1 MWTTILSLA
10 TSLIDTKYFKLI
22 LVALACVLSASATYL
37 FQSYRYEAQ
46 INSINA
52 QMSAL
57 SAQQEKEYAEK
68 LSKATSEL
76 VLANRR
82 ADSARSERDDLSKRL
97 LDANNRETARA
108 EASPDR
114 SYRTEYAQC
123 RKFLSESIDLLN
135 EGANLAGR
143 IAGEKDALSEL
154 VK

>member
-10 TSLIDTKYFKLI
+10 TSLIDTKYFKTI
-22 LVALACVLSASATYL
+22 LVGILCAASAMAAWV
-37 FQSYRYEAQ
+37 FQSYKYEAQ
-46 INSINA
+46 INSINS
-52 QMSAL
+52 QMAEL
-57 SAQQEKEYAEK
+57 TAQQEKEYAAK
-68 LSKATSEL
+68 LSKATSDL

-82 ADSARSERDDLSKRL
+82 LDTARSERDDLSKRL
-97 LDANNRETARA
+97 QYANNRETARA

>member
-10 TSLIDTKYFKLI
+10 TSLIDTKYFKII
-22 LVALACVLSASATYL
+22 LVGILCAASAMAAWM

-46 INSINA
+46 INSINS
-52 QMSAL
+52 QMAEL
-57 SAQQEKEYAEK
+57 SAQQEKEYAAK
-68 LSKATSEL
+68 LSKATSDL

-82 ADSARSERDDLSKRL
+82 LDTARSERDDLSKRL
-97 LDANNRETARA
+97 QYANNRETSRT
-108 EASPDR
+108 ERDS
-114 SYRTEYAQC
+114 SSTYRTEYATC

-135 EGANLAGR
+135 EGAELAGR